1 MANYATKSSLTCLMP
16 HKNDSRARSYRS
28 AMELIALI
36 LRTVK
41 NNSTTSYALRKH
53 AGTST
58 AQIKKYLELLIRMG
72 FIETYS
78 TGDKVSYII
87 SGRGLAFLRQ
97 YNVLWDMLQNAYYET
112 NQLTSRKN
120 NAIDLTYNRVLQPI
134 LKSPLQ
140 STRA

>member
-1 MANYATKSSLTCLMP
+1 
-16 HKNDSRARSYRS
+16 
-28 AMELIALI
+28 MELIALI

-58 AQIKKYLELLIRMG
+58 AQIKKYLELLIRIG
-72 FIETYS
+72 FIETHT

-87 SGRGLAFLRQ
+87 NGTGLAFLRQ

-140 STRA
+140 SARA